1 VQGRVL
7 DHRRRDL
14 GGTSVR
20 ESIQM
25 IEAAGATP
33 CGVAIALDRQEKAA
47 EGGVDS
53 PHSAVQ
59 QVQQHYGLPV
69 VAIAGLADLLAG
81 FIDGSPAL
89 AAHRPAVPAYRER
102 YGV

>member
-1 VQGRVL
+1 MRPAASAKISA
-7 DHRRRDL
+7 
-14 GGTSVR
+14 GTSVR

-47 EGGVDS
+47 EGGIDS
-53 PHSAVQ
+53 EHSAVQ
-59 QVQQHYGLPV
+59 QVQQRYGLPV
-69 VAIAGLADLLAG
+69 VAIANLADLLAYLAG
-81 FIDGSPAL
+81 APEL
-89 AAHRPAVPAYRER
+89 AAHRPAVQAYRDR